1 MLLCCMNLTRMVKT
15 YIKKFTAIFAEISGS
30 IFVDIQI
37 YHDIN

>member
-1 MLLCCMNLTRMVKT
+1 MNLTRMVET
-15 YIKKFTAIFAEISGS
+15 YAKNIYSYIAEISGS